1 MTTTICIICLCSIL
15 FNVSAIVIR
24 TLDIDTGHLN
34 NLFHSL
40 YWLQFSFNVFVYA
53 ASNKQYREAY
63 RLFLREVVFRLDRDT
78 DQCSTLPVVFGS
90 RAERGDH
97 HIPESYPQPVP
108 EGIELQQI
116 DP

>member
-34 NLFHSL
+34 NLFHSF

-63 RLFLREVVFRLDRDT
+63 RLFLREVIFCLDRDMAP
-78 DQCSTLPVVFGS
+78 CSTLPVRHIS
-90 RAERGDH
+90 KAEQGDP
-97 HIPESYPQPVP
+97 IPESYPQHNPK
-108 EGIELQQI
+108 EIELLP
-116 DP
+116 D